1 MFDND
6 DADGNRQSAYR
17 AKRRVAA
24 EDRYLDRLER
34 LVKLAEPLVGHL
46 QGEKGLRYYINIRS
60 AAGRLTGAIREFGT
74 EIAAIDYLIRN
85 RYV

>member
-6 DADGNRQSAYR
+6 PDGNRQNAYR

-24 EDRYLDRLER
+24 EDRYLDKLER

-46 QGEKGLRYYINIRS
+46 QGEKGFRYYINVRS
-60 AAGRLTGAIREFGT
+60 AAGRLTGAIREFASEGL
-74 EIAAIDYLIRN
+74 AIDYLIRN

>member
-6 DADGNRQSAYR
+6 PDGERQMAYR

-24 EDRYLDRLER
+24 EDRFLDKLDRLSAKA
-34 LVKLAEPLVGHL
+34 LPLVGHL
-46 QGEKGLRYYINIRS
+46 QGEKGLRFYINVRTL
-60 AAGRLTGAIREFGT
+60 AGRLTGAIREFAT
-74 EIAAIDYLIRN
+74 ETAAIDYLIRN